1 MGAHDKGALMILRS
15 NRWLAALAL
24 AGLAGA
30 SQAAPDAA
38 RGQQFFN
45 ATHGREWSCASCHG
59 ERPVADGRH
68 AATGKTIAPLAPAA
82 SASGG
87 ERGARVP
94 LLPAYQNEC
103 GACHVAYPPG
113 MLPAASW
120 RRLTSDLPHHFG
132 TDASLDAPTLT
143 QLSGWLDANAG
154 RGKRVDKAPPPE
166 DRIT

>member
-1 MGAHDKGALMILRS
+1 MNAGVT
-15 NRWLAALAL
+15 LAALLAAL
-24 AGLAGA
+24 L
-30 SQAAPDAA
+30 
-38 RGQQFFN
+38 
-45 ATHGREWSCASCHG
+45 
-59 ERPVADGRH
+59 
-68 AATGKTIAPLAPAA
+68 PLAA

-166 DRIT
+166 DRITRSLWFERKHDDISAATWKRPSIKSPANCAACHPRAAEGSFDEHAIRIPRQ